1 MDIKINE
8 NTVIVFDLDDTL
20 YNELDFLKSAYRHIA
35 KFLKQKNWEPLY
47 VHMFSLYRAEKNVFT
62 YLAEKYNVE
71 VKVLIDLYRDHEPDI
86 QLFDDVLDVM
96 QAIKAKK
103 GKLGVITDGRV
114 KTQSAK
120 LKALNIEILFDEI
133 IISEAIGTE
142 KPNEANYKAIEN
154 SIAGLEYYYI
164 ADNIKKDFV
173 SPNALGWKTIG
184 LIDNGLNIH
193 NNAHHYFDVAHL
205 PQFFIQSY
213 KDIKLH

>member
-20 YNELDFLKSAYRHIA
+20 YNELDFLKSAYRYIA
-35 KFLKQKNWEPLY
+35 KFLEPQNWTPLY
-47 VHMFSLYRAEKNVFT
+47 AHMFSLYRAEKNVFT
-62 YLAEKYNVE
+62 YLAEKYNTE
-71 VKVLIDLYRDHEPDI
+71 VKTLIELYRNHNPVI
-86 QLFDDVLDVM
+86 HLFDDVLEVM
-96 QAIKAKK
+96 HAIKVKN
-103 GKLGVITDGRV
+103 GKLGIITDGRV

-120 LKALNIEILFDEI
+120 LKALNIENLFDEI
-133 IISEAIGTE
+133 VISEAIGTE

-154 SIAGLEYYYI
+154 SITGSEYYYI

-193 NNAHHYFDVAHL
+193 NNAHLYFDEAHL
-205 PQFFIQSY
+205 PQFFIESY
-213 KDIKLH
+213 KDIKLY